1 MNALDERMWY
11 MLLCNK
17 DETDRIMEPQHGRD
31 ILLKERA
38 AIIIDN
44 ARLTRVYKHKQ
55 LYAEVSKKNWS
66 FEQTFKSAHYD
77 FVLSNLGKDE
87 AEECKKIVYGD
98 MYCKKVNAY
107 AYNEPGWGKF
117 VCLNVGT
124 RFFINFMNLALSD
137 WKKHDIPAHVIMNSL
152 RIAIRT
158 FLGCEAMDFEMDP
171 RGIIP
176 YELGKD
182 IRRPISGELAYIIGH
197 EFCHHLLNH
206 FDDTKTSK
214 QILWNTT
221 QGPYEKKIYNTSQK
235 QEFEADLCSLTLPKY
250 KEKLYSKV
258 YEGALI
264 WFLSL
269 QLAETASETIYP
281 SSPLDIKTH
290 PSALDRYKNIR
301 ENAPCP
307 RNFNS
312 KRIQK
317 VEERVQILAQ
327 LLRQDIT
334 DNYGELYDEDIY
346 GSVYLDK
353 PNTKWRGR
361 ELIDRVDY

>member
-1 MNALDERMWY
+1 MNVLDERTWY
-11 MLLCNK
+11 MLVCNN
-17 DETDRIMEPQHGRD
+17 DEVNRIMNPQHGRD

-38 AIIIDN
+38 DIIIDN

-55 LYAEVSKKNWS
+55 YFAEVSKKSWS
-66 FEQTFKSAHYD
+66 FEQTFKSTHYNT
-77 FVLSNLGKDE
+77 VLSNLGKDE
-87 AEECKKIVYGD
+87 GEECKKIVYGD

-107 AYNEPGWGKF
+107 AYNEPNWGIF

-124 RFFINFMNLALSD
+124 RFFMNFMNLALSD
-137 WKKHDIPAHVIMNSL
+137 WKKHDIPGHVTMNSL
-152 RIAIRT
+152 RIAIRI

-171 RGIIP
+171 RGIVP
-176 YELGKD
+176 YKLGIEMKK
-182 IRRPISGELAYIIGH
+182 PIAGELAYITGH

-206 FDDTKTSK
+206 FDDNKTRK

-235 QEFEADLCSLTLPKY
+235 QELEADLCSLTLPNY
-250 KEKLYSKV
+250 KEEIYNQV

-269 QLAETASETIYP
+269 HLAEIASETISP
-281 SSPLDIKTH
+281 SFSLDVKTH
-290 PSALDRYKNIR
+290 PTALDRYKNIQ

-307 RNFNS
+307 KNFDS
-312 KRIQK
+312 KKIQK
-317 VEERVQILAQ
+317 IEERVQILAE
-327 LLRQDIT
+327 LLRQDIA

>member
-1 MNALDERMWY
+1 MDEIDERMWY
-11 MLLCNK
+11 MTLCNN
-17 DETDRIMEPQHGRD
+17 DEIDRIMTPKHGRD

-38 AIIIDN
+38 DIIVDN
-44 ARLTRVYKHKQ
+44 TRLTRVYIHKRR
-55 LYAEVSKKNWS
+55 LAELSNKNWS
-66 FEQTFKSAHYD
+66 FEQTFKSTHYNM
-77 FVLSNLGKDE
+77 FLSNLKKDE
-87 AEECKKIVYGD
+87 AEECKKVVYGD

-117 VCLNVGT
+117 VCLNVGM
-124 RFFINFMNLALSD
+124 RIYMNFMNLALSD
-137 WKKHDIPAHVIMNSL
+137 WKRYDIPPHVIMNSL
-152 RIAIRT
+152 RIAIRI
-158 FLGCEAMDFEMDP
+158 FLGCEAMDFDMDP

-176 YELGKD
+176 YELGKE
-182 IRRPISGELAYIIGH
+182 IRKPIEGELTYIIGH

-214 QILWNTT
+214 QILWNTA
-221 QGPYEKKIYNTSQK
+221 QGPYEKKIYNTSQQ
-235 QEFEADLCSLTLPKY
+235 QEFEADLCSLTLPNY
-250 KEKLYSKV
+250 KDKIYNQV

-269 QLAETASETIYP
+269 QLAEAANEAIYP

-307 RNFNS
+307 KNFS
-312 KRIQK
+312 FKRIQEI
-317 VEERVQILAQ
+317 EERMQILEQ
-327 LLRQDIT
+327 LLYQDIEH
-334 DNYGELYDEDIY
+334 NYGELYDEEIY
-346 GSVYLDK
+346 GSVYLDD

-361 ELIDRVDY
+361 ELIDREDY